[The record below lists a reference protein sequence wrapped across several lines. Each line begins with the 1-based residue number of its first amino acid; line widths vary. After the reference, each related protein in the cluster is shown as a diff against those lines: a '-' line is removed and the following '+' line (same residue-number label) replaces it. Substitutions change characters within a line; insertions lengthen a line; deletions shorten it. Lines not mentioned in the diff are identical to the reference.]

1 MMEWKIESFRGM
13 GPIKFGMSA
22 DDVKEKIG
30 PVLRTRKGLR
40 ADSFTEFRAVDIP
53 IIRYRNGVVSE
64 IEAFH
69 DVRSVSLEEV
79 YIFEGR
85 GSTVLRE
92 LEKLNGGALQSVG
105 VVLFVNLG
113 ITAGRLDENVPEQHS
128 ITAFEVGLWDQ
139 KIQNF
144 AKISFV

>member
-1 MMEWKIESFRGM
+1 MEWKIESFRGM

-22 DDVKEKIG
+22 DDVRKNIG
-30 PVLRTRKGLR
+30 PVIRTRKGLR
-40 ADSFTEFRAVDIP
+40 ADSFTEFRGVNIP

-69 DVRSVSLEEV
+69 EVPGVSLGEL

-85 GSTVLRE
+85 GLTVLRE

-105 VVLFVNLG
+105 VVLFTNLG
-113 ITAGRLDENVPEQHS
+113 ITVGRLDENVPEQHS
-128 ITAFEVGLWDQ
+128 ITAFEAGLWDQ
-139 KIQNF
+139 KIRSF
-144 AKISFV
+144 AKFSFV